1 MCRTFFWVVE
11 TGQQKAKMTFWRV
24 FWLGILAGAYI
35 GISCVFFLSL
45 GGQMPEEQLNN
56 PGLQKLVL
64 GKSHSPCENETQM
77 WKVRPR

>member
-1 MCRTFFWVVE
+1 
-11 TGQQKAKMTFWRV
+11 MTFWRV

-45 GGQMPEEQLNN
+45 GGQMPEEQIKN

-64 GKSHSPCENETQM
+64 GRSRSPYEKETQINGCL
-77 WKVRPR
+77 KCPFSLVPFIRY